1 MNFKTLVYAA
11 AAVLMGMVSC
21 KQPENLGPAAIKVSP
36 SKLEF
41 DKGSDSK
48 TVQLTATRDWTV
60 VKPDWV
66 EVMPEY
72 GKASSEPQTV
82 TVTVKSNT
90 GFDKEENVVFTIGMA
105 KAPLKVSQKGEKG
118 EYVMETLTVKDFIAK
133 ASATEYYRLRGTVSK
148 WKNDVNSSG
157 KEYMQFDL
165 TDDTGSIT
173 VYGFKDGQLAQWK
186 DKIKN
191 GGTVLVNGT
200 YQKYT
205 NANTGA
211 VTNEVMNATIESF
224 EPKEEQTVFEDKT
237 VAQFIQ
243 LADKVVGYRLT
254 GKVSNFRKGV
264 NDKTQKP
271 WMEFDLVD
279 DTGSIDIYGFAD
291 GEYDKWNEKLKDN
304 GTIVLHGTYDVY
316 NGKHEVVGTVI
327 ESFEEGQEQT
337 EFESKT
343 VAEFIQLASGT
354 TAYRLTGTVS
364 SFQTRQ
370 NNGKNYMQFNLTDDT
385 GTILAYGFKDGQY
398 DEWATKIKDNG
409 TVVLHGTYQK
419 YTNSSTGAVQDEVM
433 NVVIESFTEGQ
444 EQTEF
449 ENKTVAE
456 FIAAAS
462 AVTFYRLS
470 GKVSEFTSGTN
481 SSGKDYMQFNL
492 TDASGSILVYSFKD
506 GEIDKWKGQIKD
518 GGDVV
523 LRGQYQLYNNTPE
536 VVNAVIESFTEDANY
551 KSCTVSTTKID
562 AKATDTEASFTITAN
577 SAWTITSDNDAFTVT
592 PASGDGDATVK
603 VSFSANE
610 AETPRVANIKV
621 SCPGATLDAQKEQ
634 TIVLTQAKATAAGV
648 QSVEFDIAA
657 IATAKGW
664 TNSTQYKTITIDNVT
679 LTANGGGN
687 TGKYYTSGN
696 QWRFYQNESAKLDI
710 SVSSGELV
718 SAVISYASSNS
729 GVLLDASGAQVATD
743 SEVSLSGTTASF
755 SVGNSG
761 GLTNGQVR
769 FTKIVVNVK

>member
-173 VYGFKDGQLAQWK
+173 VYGFKDGQLALWK

-224 EPKEEQTVFEDKT
+224 EAKEEQTVFEDKT

-243 LADKVVGYRLT
+243 LADKLVGYRLT

-264 NDKTQKP
+264 NAKTQKP

-279 DTGSIDIYGFAD
+279 DSGTIDIYGFAD
-291 GEYDKWNEKLKDN
+291 GEYEKWNEKIKDN
-304 GTIVLHGTYDVY
+304 GTVVLHGTYDVY
-316 NGKHEVVGTVI
+316 NGKHEVVNTVI
-327 ESFEEGQEQT
+327 ESFEEGQAQT

-343 VAEFIQLASGT
+343 VAEFIQLASAT
-354 TAYRLTGTVS
+354 VAYRLTGTVTG
-364 SFQTRQ
+364 FYTRQ
-370 NNGKNYMQFNLTDDT
+370 NNGKDYMGFDLTDNT
-385 GTILAYGFKDGQY
+385 GTVTVYGFADGQFA
-398 DEWATKIKDNG
+398 EWSTKIKDNG

-419 YTNSSTGAVQDEVM
+419 YTNSSTGAVTHEVM
-433 NVVIESFTEGQ
+433 NTVIESFEEGQ
-444 EQTEF
+444 EQTTF
-449 ENKTVAE
+449 EDKTVAE
-456 FIAAAS
+456 FLSLKDVVKA
-462 AVTFYRLS
+462 YRLS
-470 GKVSEFTSGTN
+470 GKVSDFETHDSNNETFMT
-481 SSGKDYMQFNL
+481 FNI
-492 TDASGSILVYSFKD
+492 TDATGTVYVYGFAE
-506 GEIDKWKGQIKD
+506 GEVAKWKDQVKD
-518 GGDVV
+518 GGDIV
-523 LRGQYQLYNNTPE
+523 LHGSYKEYNNTPE
-536 VVNAVIESFTEDANY
+536 VVNVTIESFTADANY
-551 KSCTVSTTKID
+551 KSCTISVTKLE

-577 SAWTITSDNDAFTVT
+577 SAWTVTSDNEAFTVA

-648 QSVEFDIAA
+648 KSVEFDIAA
-657 IATAKGW
+657 LATEKSWA
-664 TNSTQYKTITIDNVT
+664 NSTQYKTITIDNVT

-710 SVSSGELV
+710 SVSGGELV
-718 SAVISYASSNS
+718 SVVCTYANSND
-729 GVLLDASGAQVATD
+729 GVLIDPSGAKVASG
-743 SEVSLSGTTASF
+743 SEVSLTGTSASL
-755 SVGNSG
+755 SVGNNG
-761 GLTNGQVR
+761 TATNGQVR